1 MALETA
7 RLGTW
12 ELELDTGVLECSPL
26 CAAIFGIPPETPIT
40 HGELQ
45 SIIHPDD
52 RDRRDAAVRKALA
65 DGTSYEAEY
74 RVLFPDGSVHWVIG
88 SGRGIYGDDG
98 KPVRMVALT
107 MDVTERKQAEENL
120 HRTNAELRRANED
133 LNQFAFSASHDL
145 QEPLRTV
152 AIYSQ
157 LLRKKYVTRLDSQAD
172 GYIENVVQGAQR
184 MEMLLKDLLAYTQ
197 IADTAEEPS
206 ESIDTAETIR
216 TVLLNLRASIEES
229 GASVQTGNLP
239 YVRVHEI
246 HLLQLFQN
254 LVSNAIKYR
263 SEDPPRICISAVPQ
277 GQRWLFS
284 VEDNGLGIDPD
295 HQKLVFGIF
304 KRLHGQ
310 RYPGTG
316 IGLAICQR
324 IVERYGGHIWID
336 SAPGKGSTFHFT
348 LPA

>member
-1 MALETA
+1 
-7 RLGTW
+7 
-12 ELELDTGVLECSPL
+12 
-26 CAAIFGIPPETPIT
+26 
-40 HGELQ
+40 
-45 SIIHPDD
+45 
-52 RDRRDAAVRKALA
+52 
-65 DGTSYEAEY
+65 
-74 RVLFPDGSVHWVIG
+74 
-88 SGRGIYGDDG
+88 
-98 KPVRMVALT
+98 
-107 MDVTERKQAEENL
+107 
-120 HRTNAELRRANED
+120 
-133 LNQFAFSASHDL
+133 
-145 QEPLRTV
+145 
-152 AIYSQ
+152 
-157 LLRKKYVTRLDSQAD
+157 VTRLDSQAD